1 MDSVPLTDDD
11 LRALAD
17 WAADCALRVL
27 PLFEEKAPADP
38 RPREAVG
45 GTRAFACG
53 DVPRGP
59 LRPLAWAALAAARE
73 VDDPVAYA
81 AARAAAA
88 AVAIPYLHPIATPH
102 QVKHIVGP
110 PLYAARARELAGD
123 DPGEEIRWALEHADA
138 AIREITRR
146 FPRGRHGKTALGA
159 LSLRLDEGLRAPAP
173 AR

>member
-11 LRALAD
+11 RRALAD

-27 PLFEEKAPADP
+27 PLFEAKAPADP

-59 LRPLAWAALAAARE
+59 LRPLAWAALHAARE
-73 VDDPVAYA
+73 VDDQVAYA
-81 AARAAAA
+81 AARSAAA

-110 PLYAARARELAGD
+110 PLYAARARALAGED
-123 DPGEEIRWALEHADA
+123 ADEEIRWALEHADTT
-138 AIREITRR
+138 IREITRR
-146 FPRGRHGKTALGA
+146 FPPGRHGKTALGL
-159 LSLRLDEGLRAPAP
+159 LSQAIEDGLRAPVP